1 MGEKELRRTMAVL
14 PIGTAMTLT
23 GLSARQIRYYEKQ
36 DLVIP
41 KRNASNRR
49 MYSLNDIDA
58 LLEIKDYISE
68 GMNIADIK
76 RVRAKQK
83 QKKKTLDDDEVRKL
97 LRDDF
102 ISASGMADQRNISF
116 KNSSRHF

>member
-36 DLVIP
+36 NLVIP

-83 QKKKTLDDDEVRKL
+83 EKRKTLDDDEVRKL

-102 ISASGMADQRNISF
+102 ISASGMADQRNVSF
-116 KNSSRHF
+116 KSSRHF